1 MKFERIGL
9 EEGMTDTIKI
19 TYATRDEIFEIAVF
33 LDACWKS
40 EYSKIVAPDFLGD
53 LSVDKRHEM
62 LLVRFDEGTSA
73 FLIMR
78 DGKRMI
84 GASVSGKS
92 FTEGY
97 PEDGEVSAIY
107 LHHDYIGKGYGH
119 ALLSKIERELTAK
132 GYPYFVLDVLSA
144 NTRAV
149 SFYEKHGYEKV
160 DDRIIKLGAHDY
172 PLTVFRKK
180 NPLIV
185 RQETPADHAAV
196 YALNKAAFAE
206 MEHADGTEQDLVERL
221 RGCDAFIPE
230 LSLVAEKEGT
240 IIGHIMFTK
249 ITIGGA
255 AALCL
260 APVSVFPEYQRQGVG
275 TVLIERGHEIAA
287 DMGYGVCTLVGH
299 ADYYPRFGYERASKY
314 GITQPFP
321 APDECVMVKFLTDAG
336 KSVTG
341 AAVFPPEFY

>member
-1 MKFERIGL
+1 
-9 EEGMTDTIKI
+9 MTNTTKI
-19 TYATRDEIFEIAVF
+19 TYATRDEIFEIAAF
-33 LDACWKS
+33 LDACWKA
-40 EYSKIVAPDFLGD
+40 EYSRIVAPDFLGD
-53 LSVDKRHEM
+53 LSVDKRHQ
-62 LLVRFDEGTSA
+62 LLLARFDERISA
-73 FLIMR
+73 FLIMW
-78 DGKRMI
+78 DGGRMI
-84 GASVSGKS
+84 GASVFGKS

-97 PEDGEVSAIY
+97 LEDGEVSAIY

-119 ALLSKIERELTAK
+119 ALLTKIERELAAK
-132 GYPYFVLDVLSA
+132 GYPHFVLDVLSA

-149 SFYEKHGYEKV
+149 SFYEKHGYERV
-160 DDRIIKLGAHDY
+160 DERSIALGAQTY

-180 NPLIV
+180 NPLII
-185 RQETPADHAAV
+185 REETPADHAAV
-196 YALNKAAFAE
+196 YALTKAAFAG

-221 RGCDAFIPE
+221 RGCGAFIPE
-230 LSLVAEKEGT
+230 LSLVAEKDDK

-249 ITIGGA
+249 ITAGGA

-260 APVSVFPEYQRQGVG
+260 ALLSVLPEYQRQGVG

-321 APDECVMVKFLTDAG
+321 APDECVMVKFLTDAS

>member
-1 MKFERIGL
+1 
-9 EEGMTDTIKI
+9 MTDTMKI
-19 TYATRDEIFEIAVF
+19 AYATRDEIFEIAAF
-33 LDACWKS
+33 LDACWKA
-40 EYSKIVAPDFLGD
+40 EYRGIVAPDFLGD
-53 LSVDKRHEM
+53 LSVDERHEK
-62 LLVRFDEGTSA
+62 LSARFDEGASA

-78 DGKRMI
+78 NGERMI
-84 GASVSGKS
+84 GASVCGKS
-92 FTEGY
+92 FTKGY

-119 ALLSKIERELTAK
+119 TLFTKIEQELTAK
-132 GYPYFVLDVLSA
+132 GYSHFVLDVLSA
-144 NTRAV
+144 NARAV

-160 DDRIIKLGAHDY
+160 DERSITLGAQTY

-180 NPLIV
+180 NPITV

-196 YALNKAAFAE
+196 YALTKAAFAG

-221 RGCDAFIPE
+221 RGCGAFIPE

-249 ITIGGA
+249 ITFGGA

-260 APVSVFPEYQRQGVG
+260 APLSVLPEYQRQGVG
-275 TVLIERGHEIAA
+275 TVLIERGHKIAA
-287 DMGYGVCTLVGH
+287 GMGYDVCTLVGH